1 MFSLTKEAVAY
12 IKKNGGHAII
22 TMEFVPSIGG

>member
-22 TMEFVPSIGG
+22 TIEYITSIGG